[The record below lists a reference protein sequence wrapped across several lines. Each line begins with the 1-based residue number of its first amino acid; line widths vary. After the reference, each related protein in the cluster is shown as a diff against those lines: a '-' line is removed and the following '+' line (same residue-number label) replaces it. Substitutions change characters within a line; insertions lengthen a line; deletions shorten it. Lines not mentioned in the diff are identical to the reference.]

1 MDNSGRNKSKK
12 AARSTICDVCK
23 KTFKSKSYLKIHK
36 RIHTGEKLYKCEDCD
51 KSFIN
56 KSILKRHM
64 LVHSGKK

>member
-36 RIHTGEKLYKCEDCD
+36 RIHTGETHKCDICD
-51 KSFIN
+51 KSFAQ
-56 KSILKRHM
+56 KWILKQHM
-64 LVHSGKK
+64 LVHNGKK